1 MAQTYNHVFLS
12 TDFYIMRICGPSQ
25 QYHFAF
31 QKSTNLSIWKYNCLF
46 FTIWSGHDKLLLPH
60 NCFSNVLQYFFHK
73 MHTLLEKI
81 FSIHYRE
88 RRCSWFY
95 LRALLS
101 LSSFP
106 DLLEVCVT
114 LSPSIR
120 SYSAII
126 FCFKSNFLNESLLR
140 ISPYDNRCFLACY

>member
-88 RRCSWFY
+88 RRCSWFLPSRSIILVLISWPTGS
-95 LRALLS
+95 LRHFITIYSLVQRHYFLLQKQ
-101 LSSFP
+101 FP
-106 DLLEVCVT
+106 
-114 LSPSIR
+114 
-120 SYSAII
+120 
-126 FCFKSNFLNESLLR
+126 
-140 ISPYDNRCFLACY
+140 